1 MKSRDVIGVQPPTS
15 ERMACL
21 DRQVI
26 DPMNTEQIGLL
37 AQILHVNVS
46 HLSDAIAAAG
56 PRVRDIRK
64 HLAEMP
70 RTKAPSR
77 FRRR

>member
-1 MKSRDVIGVQPPTS
+1 
-15 ERMACL
+15 MAWL

-26 DPMNTEQIGLL
+26 DPMDTEQVGLL
-37 AQILHVNVS
+37 AQILHVNAGRIG
-46 HLSDAIAAAG
+46 DAIEEVG

-70 RTKAPSR
+70 RAKPPSR
-77 FRRR
+77 FRRRR